1 VEQAWEAEKAV
12 VPIEREFT
20 IGSYRWFTY
29 APEVTGL
36 RLICLEDLDTGTIV
50 TTTVAHHKLRTAAHR
65 AWAGARQSR
74 SAGLPWEILSQM
86 GEKGVD
92 PDQKLEEMFRGYGH
106 SSVGDMARL
115 SVDIA
120 KLPMH
125 LCLSLFS
132 EGSINSGQEKSTRY
146 QAAFG
151 KVLLHPIKHYLPTHL
166 SKEEWLE
173 VDYQSLG
180 TLSQELFAKHKATL
194 QAAFGEYFQVDSADR
209 RKNSILTSR
218 VLDCVR
224 SFLLFGQWSGM
235 SFETSARDWSRILS
249 ELKTSPLS
257 YYRKIAAQI
266 ERLLAPSKEE
276 EESLGYKAE
285 APGLI
290 RHTAPPQHTA
300 NSNLQTLKQFLLQK
314 TDLLQQVPIQKG
326 SPKLVEQRVELIKP
340 EYTEGDRFVAASILL
355 LWPGL
360 DRDELLKWIQNRD
373 VETKATI
380 SSLLFSNHSNYC
392 ELPGYARTTHLT
404 LVIEGCLGELR
415 DFNRHRAWG
424 RFFPLSLVFGE
435 PITKDTVDQLLAR
448 GFSLPCYLTDIP
460 EMASH
465 KAAMEH
471 DLLVYYAKLQEFVAK
486 VEAQYRDTVDYSF
499 VLNLLP
505 LAHRV
510 DLWMHGDP
518 KQSLYLTRQ
527 RIRPGGHINYRMLAY
542 GASQLL
548 AASDPYLS
556 ALQLEEKYKPNPE
569 SKEEFFDRS

>member
-1 VEQAWEAEKAV
+1 MKHPRETEKV
-12 VPIEREFT
+12 DVPIEQELI

-36 RLICLEDLDTGTIV
+36 RLICLEDLDTGTVV
-50 TTTVAHHKLRTAAHR
+50 TTTVADRRLRTAAHR

-86 GEKGVD
+86 GEKGID

-106 SSVGDMARL
+106 ASVGDMARL
-115 SVDIA
+115 SVDMGRI
-120 KLPMH
+120 PMH
-125 LCLSLFS
+125 LCLSLFQ

-146 QAAFG
+146 QTTFG
-151 KVLLHPIKHYLPTHL
+151 KALLHPIKYYLPTHL
-166 SKEEWLE
+166 SKEEGLE
-173 VDYQSLG
+173 ADYQSFG
-180 TLSQELFAKHKATL
+180 TLSRDFFAKHKAVL
-194 QAAFGEYFQVDSADR
+194 QEVFGQYYRVDSTDR
-209 RKNSILTSR
+209 EQRSALTSR

-249 ELKTSPLS
+249 ELKASPLS
-257 YYRKIAAQI
+257 YYHKVAVQI
-266 ERLLAPSKEE
+266 ERLLAPSREE

-290 RHTAPPQHTA
+290 RHTSAQFTT
-300 NSNLQTLKQFLLQK
+300 NSNLQTLKQFLMEK
-314 TDLLQQVPIQKG
+314 TDLLQHAPIQKG
-326 SPKLVEQRVELIKP
+326 FPQLVEQRVELIPP
-340 EYTEGDRFVAASILL
+340 EYTEGDRLVAASILL

-360 DRDELLKWIQNRD
+360 DRAELLKWVQNRD
-373 VETKATI
+373 VETKRTI
-380 SSLLFSNHSNYC
+380 GALLFSGHSNYC
-392 ELPGYARTTHLT
+392 ELPSYAHTTHMT

-424 RFFPLSLVFGE
+424 RFSPLPLVFGE
-435 PITKDTVDQLLAR
+435 PVTRDTVDQLLAR
-448 GFSLPCYLTDIP
+448 GFSLPCYLTEIP
-460 EMASH
+460 EMASY

-471 DLLVYYAKLQEFVAK
+471 DLLAYYASLQEFIAK
-486 VEAQYRDTVDYSF
+486 VAAQYHDTIDYSF

-518 KQSLYLTRQ
+518 KQALYLTKQ
-527 RIRPGGHINYRMLAY
+527 RTRSGGHINYRVLAY
-542 GASQLL
+542 EASQLL
-548 AASDPYLS
+548 AMSDPYLS
-556 ALQLEEKYKPNPE
+556 ALQLESRPDPT

>member
-1 VEQAWEAEKAV
+1 MKQAGQVEKREI
-12 VPIEREFT
+12 PIEQEFI

-36 RLICLEDLDTGTIV
+36 RLVCLEDLETGTVV
-50 TTTVAHHKLRTAAHR
+50 TTTIAHHKLRTAAHR

-74 SAGLPWEILSQM
+74 SAGLPWEILCQM
-86 GEKGVD
+86 GEKGID

-115 SVDIA
+115 SVDMG
-120 KLPMH
+120 KVPMH
-125 LCLSLFS
+125 LCLSFFQ

-146 QAAFG
+146 QTTFG
-151 KVLLHPIKHYLPTHL
+151 KALLHPIKHYLPGHL
-166 SKEEWLE
+166 SKEESLE
-173 VDYQSLG
+173 VEYQAFG
-180 TLSQELFAKHKATL
+180 TYARELFAKHKAIL
-194 QAAFGEYFQVDSADR
+194 QEAFGQYFQVDTTNRLQTSA
-209 RKNSILTSR
+209 LTSR

-249 ELKTSPLS
+249 ELKASPLE
-257 YYRKIAAQI
+257 YYRKVATQI

-276 EESLGYKAE
+276 EESLAYKAE

-290 RHTAPPQHTA
+290 RHTSPQFTT
-300 NSNLQTLKQFLLQK
+300 NSNLQALKQFFLQK

-326 SPKLVEQRVELIKP
+326 SPKLVVQRVKLIDP
-340 EYTEGDRFVAASILL
+340 EYTEGDRLVAASILL

-360 DRDELLKWIQNRD
+360 DSNELLKWIQNRD
-373 VETKATI
+373 VETKRI
-380 SSLLFSNHSNYC
+380 IGSMLFSNHSNYY
-392 ELPGYARTTHLT
+392 ELPGYARTTRMT
-404 LVIEGCLGELR
+404 LIIEGCLGELR

-424 RFFPLSLVFGE
+424 RFFPLPLVFGE
-435 PITKDTVDQLLAR
+435 PITRDTVDQLLSR

-460 EMASH
+460 EMATY
-465 KAAMEH
+465 KAAIEH
-471 DLLVYYAKLQEFVAK
+471 DLLVYYAKLQDFVAK
-486 VEAQYRDTVDYSF
+486 IDNTVDYSF

-518 KQSLYLTRQ
+518 KQSLYLTMQ
-527 RIRPGGHINYRMLAY
+527 RTRPGGHINYRMLAY
-542 GASQLL
+542 EASQLL
-548 AASDPYLS
+548 ATSDPYLS
-556 ALQLEEKYKPNPE
+556 TLQIKSKPDPT
-569 SKEEFFDRS
+569 SRAEFFDRS

>member
-1 VEQAWEAEKAV
+1 MTQIHKTGKIDVSVEQV
-12 VPIEREFT
+12 FN

-36 RLICLEDLDTGTIV
+36 RLICLEDLETGTVV
-50 TTTVAHHKLRTAAHR
+50 TTTVAHHNLRTAAHR

-74 SAGLPWEILSQM
+74 SAGLPWEILCQM
-86 GEKGVD
+86 GEKGID

-115 SVDIA
+115 SVDMGKI
-120 KLPMH
+120 PMH
-125 LCLSLFS
+125 LCLSLFQ

-146 QAAFG
+146 QTTFG
-151 KVLLHPIKHYLPTHL
+151 KALLHPIKHYLPTHL
-166 SKEEWLE
+166 SEEEHLE
-173 VDYQSLG
+173 VNYQVFG
-180 TLSQELFAKHKATL
+180 IYARELFSKH
-194 QAAFGEYFQVDSADR
+194 QAALQEALGQYFQVDLSDRQQTSA
-209 RKNSILTSR
+209 LTSR

-249 ELKTSPLS
+249 ELKASPLA
-257 YYRKIAAQI
+257 YYRKVATQI

-276 EESLGYKAE
+276 EESIGYKAE

-290 RHTAPPQHTA
+290 RHTSPQLTT
-300 NSNLQTLKQFLLQK
+300 NSNLQVLKQLILQK

-326 SPKLVEQRVELIKP
+326 FPKLVEQRVRMIEP
-340 EYTEGDRFVAASILL
+340 EYTEGERLAAASILL

-360 DRDELLKWIQNRD
+360 DRNRLLKWIQNQD
-373 VETKATI
+373 AETKKTI
-380 SSLLFSNHSNYC
+380 SSVLFLNHSNYC
-392 ELPGYARTTHLT
+392 ELPGYARTTRTT

-424 RFFPLSLVFGE
+424 RFSPLPLVFGE
-435 PITKDTVDQLLAR
+435 PITRDTVDQILSR
-448 GFSLPCYLTDIP
+448 GFGLPCYLTEIP
-460 EMASH
+460 EMVPY
-465 KAAMEH
+465 KAAMER
-471 DLLVYYAKLQEFVAK
+471 DLLEYYARLQEFVAK
-486 VEAQYRDTVDYSF
+486 VEADYHDSIDYSF

-527 RIRPGGHINYRMLAY
+527 RTRPGGHINYRMLAY
-542 GASQLL
+542 EASQLL
-548 AASDPYLS
+548 AMSDPYLS
-556 ALQLEEKYKPNPE
+556 ALWIKSRPDPK
-569 SKEEFFDRS
+569 SREEFFDRS

>member
-1 VEQAWEAEKAV
+1 MKQIHKTGKIDVSVEQV
-12 VPIEREFT
+12 FP

-36 RLICLEDLDTGTIV
+36 RLICLEDLETGTVV
-50 TTTVAHHKLRTAAHR
+50 TTTVAHHNLRTAAHR

-74 SAGLPWEILSQM
+74 SAGLPWEILCQM
-86 GEKGVD
+86 GEKGID

-115 SVDIA
+115 SVDMGKI
-120 KLPMH
+120 PMH
-125 LCLSLFS
+125 LCLSLFQ

-146 QAAFG
+146 QTTFG
-151 KVLLHPIKHYLPTHL
+151 KALLHPIKHYLPTHL
-166 SKEEWLE
+166 SQNEHLE
-173 VDYQSLG
+173 ADYQAFG
-180 TLSQELFAKHKATL
+180 TYARELFTRHQTAL
-194 QAAFGEYFQVDSADR
+194 QEAFGQYFQVDLSDRQQTSA
-209 RKNSILTSR
+209 LTSR

-249 ELKTSPLS
+249 ELKASPLS
-257 YYRKIAAQI
+257 YYRKVAVQI

-276 EESLGYKAE
+276 EEALGYKAE

-290 RHTAPPQHTA
+290 RHTSPQFTT
-300 NSNLQTLKQFLLQK
+300 NSNLQVLKQLLLQK
-314 TDLLQQVPIQKG
+314 TDLLQQVPLQKG
-326 SPKLVEQRVELIKP
+326 SPKLVEQRVKMIEP
-340 EYTEGDRFVAASILL
+340 EYTEGERLIAASILL

-360 DRDELLKWIQNRD
+360 DSNRLLKWIQNQD
-373 VETKATI
+373 ADAKKTI
-380 SSLLFSNHSNYC
+380 SSVLFLNHSNYC
-392 ELPGYARTTHLT
+392 ELPGYARTTRMT

-424 RFFPLSLVFGE
+424 RFSPLPLIFGE
-435 PITKDTVDQLLAR
+435 SVTRDTVDQLLSR
-448 GFSLPCYLTDIP
+448 GFGLPCYLTEIP
-460 EMASH
+460 EMASY
-465 KAAMEH
+465 KAAMER
-471 DLLVYYAKLQEFVAK
+471 DLLEYYARLQEFVAT
-486 VEAQYRDTVDYSF
+486 VEANYHDSVDYSF

-527 RIRPGGHINYRMLAY
+527 RTRPGGHINYRMLAY
-542 GASQLL
+542 EASQLL
-548 AASDPYLS
+548 AMSDPYLS
-556 ALQLEEKYKPNPE
+556 ALWIQSKPDPK
-569 SKEEFFDRS
+569 SREEFFDRS

>member
-1 VEQAWEAEKAV
+1 VKQPQLTEKV
-12 VPIEREFT
+12 DIPIEQELI

-74 SAGLPWEILSQM
+74 SPGMPWEILCQM
-86 GEKGVD
+86 GEKGID
-92 PDQKLEEMFRGYGH
+92 PDQKLEETFRGYGH
-106 SSVGDMARL
+106 ASVGDMARL

-125 LCLSLFS
+125 LCLSLFH
-132 EGSINSGQEKSTRY
+132 EGSIHSGQEKSTRY
-146 QAAFG
+146 QTTFG
-151 KVLLHPIKHYLPTHL
+151 KALLHPVKHYLPTHL
-166 SKEEWLE
+166 SKEEPLE
-173 VDYQSLG
+173 VDYQSFG
-180 TLSQELFAKHKATL
+180 TLSRELFAKHKALL
-194 QAAFGEYFQVDSADR
+194 QEAFGQYFQVDSADR

-249 ELKTSPLS
+249 ELKTSPLA
-257 YYRKIAAQI
+257 YYRKVATQI

-276 EESLGYKAE
+276 EESLSYKAE

-290 RHTAPPQHTA
+290 RHTVPPQFTA
-300 NSNLQTLKQFLLQK
+300 NSNLEVLKQFLLQK

-340 EYTEGDRFVAASILL
+340 EYTEGDRLVAASILL

-360 DRDELLKWIQNRD
+360 DRDELLKWIRNRD
-373 VETKATI
+373 VETKTAV
-380 SSLLFSNHSNYC
+380 SSLLFSNHDNYC
-392 ELPGYARTTHLT
+392 ELPSYARTTRLT

-424 RFFPLSLVFGE
+424 RFFPLPLVFGE
-435 PITKDTVDQLLAR
+435 PVTRDMVDQLLAR
-448 GFSLPCYLTDIP
+448 GFSLPRYLTEIP

-465 KAAMEH
+465 KAAMEQ
-471 DLLVYYAKLQEFVAK
+471 DLLAYYAKLQEFVAK
-486 VEAQYRDTVDYSF
+486 VEAQYHDTIDYSF

-518 KQSLYLTRQ
+518 KQALYLTKQ
-527 RIRPGGHINYRMLAY
+527 RVRPGGHINYRMLAY
-542 GASQLL
+542 EASQLL
-548 AASDPYLS
+548 ATSDPYLS
-556 ALQLEEKYKPNPE
+556 ALQLPLKDKPDP
-569 SKEEFFDRS
+569 KRRDEFFDRS

>member
-1 VEQAWEAEKAV
+1 MKQIHKTGKIDVSVEQV
-12 VPIEREFT
+12 FP

-36 RLICLEDLDTGTIV
+36 RLICLEDLETGTVV
-50 TTTVAHHKLRTAAHR
+50 TTTVAHHNLRTAAHR

-74 SAGLPWEILSQM
+74 SAGLPWEILCQM
-86 GEKGVD
+86 GEKGID

-115 SVDIA
+115 SIDMGKI
-120 KLPMH
+120 PMH
-125 LCLSLFS
+125 LCLSLFQ

-146 QAAFG
+146 QTTFG
-151 KVLLHPIKHYLPTHL
+151 KALLHPIKHYLPTHL
-166 SKEEWLE
+166 SQNEHLE
-173 VDYQSLG
+173 ADYQAFG
-180 TLSQELFAKHKATL
+180 TYARELFTRHQTAL
-194 QAAFGEYFQVDSADR
+194 QEAFGQYFQVDLSDRQQASA
-209 RKNSILTSR
+209 LTSR

-249 ELKTSPLS
+249 ELKASPLS
-257 YYRKIAAQI
+257 YYRKVAVQI

-276 EESLGYKAE
+276 EEALGYKAE

-290 RHTAPPQHTA
+290 RHTSPQFTT
-300 NSNLQTLKQFLLQK
+300 NSNLQVLKQLLLQK
-314 TDLLQQVPIQKG
+314 TDLLQQVPLQKG
-326 SPKLVEQRVELIKP
+326 SPKLVEQRVKMIEP
-340 EYTEGDRFVAASILL
+340 EYTEGERLIAASILL

-360 DRDELLKWIQNRD
+360 DSNRLLKWIQNQD
-373 VETKATI
+373 ADAKKTI
-380 SSLLFSNHSNYC
+380 SSVLFLNHSNYC
-392 ELPGYARTTHLT
+392 ELPGYARTTRMT

-424 RFFPLSLVFGE
+424 RFSPLPLVFGE
-435 PITKDTVDQLLAR
+435 SVTRDTVDQLLSR
-448 GFSLPCYLTDIP
+448 GFGLPCYLTEIP
-460 EMASH
+460 EMASY
-465 KAAMEH
+465 KAAMER
-471 DLLVYYAKLQEFVAK
+471 DLLEYYARLQEFVAT
-486 VEAQYRDTVDYSF
+486 VEANYHDSVDYSF

-527 RIRPGGHINYRMLAY
+527 RTRPGGHINYRMLAY
-542 GASQLL
+542 EASQLL
-548 AASDPYLS
+548 AMSDPYLS
-556 ALQLEEKYKPNPE
+556 ALWIQSKPDPK
-569 SKEEFFDRS
+569 SREEFFDRS

>member
-1 VEQAWEAEKAV
+1 MKQIHKTGKIDVSVEQV
-12 VPIEREFT
+12 FP

-36 RLICLEDLDTGTIV
+36 RLICLEDLETGTVV
-50 TTTVAHHKLRTAAHR
+50 TTTVAHHNLRTAAHR

-74 SAGLPWEILSQM
+74 SAGLPWEILCQM
-86 GEKGVD
+86 GEKGID

-115 SVDIA
+115 SVDMGKI
-120 KLPMH
+120 PMH
-125 LCLSLFS
+125 LCLSLFQ

-146 QAAFG
+146 QTTFG
-151 KVLLHPIKHYLPTHL
+151 KALLHPIKHYLPTHL
-166 SKEEWLE
+166 SQNEHLE
-173 VDYQSLG
+173 ADYQAFG
-180 TLSQELFAKHKATL
+180 TYARELFTRHQTAL
-194 QAAFGEYFQVDSADR
+194 QEAFGQYFQVDLSDRQQASA
-209 RKNSILTSR
+209 LTSR

-249 ELKTSPLS
+249 ELKASPLS
-257 YYRKIAAQI
+257 YYRKVAVQI

-276 EESLGYKAE
+276 EEALGYKAE

-290 RHTAPPQHTA
+290 RHTSPQFTT
-300 NSNLQTLKQFLLQK
+300 NSNLQVLKQLLLQK
-314 TDLLQQVPIQKG
+314 TDLLQQVPLQKG
-326 SPKLVEQRVELIKP
+326 SPKLVEQRVKMIEP
-340 EYTEGDRFVAASILL
+340 EYTEGERLIAASILL

-360 DRDELLKWIQNRD
+360 DSNRLLKWIQNQD
-373 VETKATI
+373 ADAKKTI
-380 SSLLFSNHSNYC
+380 SSVLFLNHSNYC
-392 ELPGYARTTHLT
+392 ELPGYARTTRMT

-424 RFFPLSLVFGE
+424 RFSPLPLVFGE
-435 PITKDTVDQLLAR
+435 SVTRDTVDQLLSR
-448 GFSLPCYLTDIP
+448 GFGLPCYLTEIP
-460 EMASH
+460 EMASY
-465 KAAMEH
+465 KAAMER
-471 DLLVYYAKLQEFVAK
+471 DLLEYYARLQEFVAT
-486 VEAQYRDTVDYSF
+486 VEANYHDSVDYSF

-527 RIRPGGHINYRMLAY
+527 RTRPGGHINYRMLAY
-542 GASQLL
+542 EASQLL
-548 AASDPYLS
+548 AMSDPYLS
-556 ALQLEEKYKPNPE
+556 ALWIQSKPDPK
-569 SKEEFFDRS
+569 SREEFFDRS